1 MGIMDIIKSPSF
13 IAGVAKEGIS
23 IYDKAEE
30 VGQEGLEN
38 LKIARKEVAETVG
51 DLTDKYNMAQTV
63 GDRVGGGAFAKYLF
77 KSKSIDYLASLS
89 DSTEESFS
97 EEMSALKSSF
107 NNLSKEDKESLDE
120 FNVSD
125 KYAADVADAKVKGNL
140 VATNNIGEST
150 GKLTL
155 AERMTS
161 GVRAGFDTR
170 EKDIIDSV
178 GGGTLRDPDPMEG
191 GFENIAQISS
201 VKPFLSLNYQDA
213 AKYNKD
219 YLSWFKDN
227 YRDAMTGEIRD
238 PDAVND
244 RLVDSLVRAG
254 YNIMADD
261 NKSRVDDDKL
271 NSLLEGI
278 ASQENTTRQGAV
290 EEIIR
295 ESYFDQFFGLG
306 SYGDGYLSMKRNN
319 VAAEQGQ
326 DAPTTL
332 TVSDDFSN
340 LSQADQMAEVRKKIE
355 NELGSSEEI
364 SDEDILD
371 IINQSQQSS

>member
-13 IAGVAKEGIS
+13 IKGAVKEGIS

-38 LKIARKEVAETVG
+38 LKIARKEVAKTVG

-97 EEMSALKSSF
+97 EEMSALKASF

-140 VATNNIGEST
+140 VTTNNIGEST

-155 AERMTS
+155 VDRMTG
-161 GVRAGFDTR
+161 GVKERFNER
-170 EKDIIDSV
+170 EQNIIDSV

-191 GFENIAQISS
+191 GFENITQVSS
-201 VKPFLSLNYQDA
+201 IKPFLSLNYQDA

-254 YNIMADD
+254 YDIMQDD
-261 NKSRVDDDKL
+261 NKDRPDDDKIDA
-271 NSLLEGI
+271 LLEGI

-326 DAPTTL
+326 DAPTAL

>member
-1 MGIMDIIKSPSF
+1 MSLMDIIKSPDF
-13 IAGVAKEGIS
+13 IKGGVKVGIS

-38 LKIARKEVAETVG
+38 LKIAQKEVAETVG

-77 KSKSIDYLASLS
+77 KSKGIDYLASLS

-97 EEMSALKSSF
+97 EEMSALKASF

-125 KYAADVADAKVKGNL
+125 KYNADVADAKVKGNL

-155 AERMTS
+155 SDRMTK
-161 GVRAGFDTR
+161 GVRAGFDAR

-191 GFENIAQISS
+191 GFENITQVSS
-201 VKPFLSLNYQDA
+201 IKPFLSLNYQDA

-227 YRDAMTGEIRD
+227 YRDSMTGEIRD
-238 PDAVND
+238 PDAVQD
-244 RLVDSLVRAG
+244 RLVDSLTRAG
-254 YNIMADD
+254 YKVMADD
-261 NKSRVDDDKL
+261 NSGRVDDDKL

-278 ASQENTTRQGAV
+278 ASQENTTRQGAID
-290 EEIIR
+290 EIIR
-295 ESYFDQFFGLG
+295 ESYFDQFFGVG

-326 DAPTTL
+326 DTPTAL

>member
-1 MGIMDIIKSPSF
+1 
-13 IAGVAKEGIS
+13 
-23 IYDKAEE
+23 
-30 VGQEGLEN
+30 
-38 LKIARKEVAETVG
+38 
-51 DLTDKYNMAQTV
+51 V